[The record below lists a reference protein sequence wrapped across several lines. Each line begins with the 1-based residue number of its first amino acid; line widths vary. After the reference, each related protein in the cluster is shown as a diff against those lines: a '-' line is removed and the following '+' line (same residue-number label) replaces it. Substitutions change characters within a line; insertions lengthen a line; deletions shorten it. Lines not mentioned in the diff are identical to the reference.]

1 MGNGG
6 RWGNMGQGLNLALI
20 LKSKRKTRLTTV
32 LLTSLG
38 TFVHNMCYFL
48 TLNIKVCS
56 FTIWNGSCHKG
67 FLAMRKALR
76 KACCSCE
83 ELSMNFY
90 WLISLLSV
98 LTLSHLSCY
107 SRSLSFTPFSS
118 LLYPSFLS
126 AILCCSR
133 APCAGDRH
141 DAKSTLWFPE
151 AQVWWQ
157 VRSHQPFSCL
167 LSPALSLSPAYCTNP
182 LQAAPLTLMQTTIA
196 SWKKM

>member
-90 WLISLLSV
+90 WFISFLAVNLFHFPSLSQPHFLSFPPFSPSFPNFLLCHPLLLS
-98 LTLSHLSCY
+98 L
-107 SRSLSFTPFSS
+107 
-118 LLYPSFLS
+118 
-126 AILCCSR
+126 ALC
-133 APCAGDRH
+133 AACAGDRH
-141 DAKSTLWFPE
+141 DAESALWLPE

-157 VRSHQPFSCL
+157 VRSCVVGTIPV
-167 LSPALSLSPAYCTNP
+167 PAYCQP
-182 LQAAPLTLMQTTIA
+182 YPFILH
-196 SWKKM
+196 